1 MKTKR
6 TRDEEI
12 KNERLRNQGREIK
25 KLRMSDEIMDVTR
38 RDQGQTMKKSRTR
51 HEDFK
56 DKP

>member
-1 MKTKR
+1 
-6 TRDEEI
+6 
-12 KNERLRNQGREIK
+12 
-25 KLRMSDEIMDVTR
+25 MSDEIMDVTR